1 MYCRSK
7 YKESGKIS
15 GSVDTRQR
23 MNLKTFIIL
32 FALKTLIYEAL
43 LTLYFPDIHW
53 ITNDGVVELMKSWLI
68 SMKLLNVKFSWVGNV
83 VQELC

>member
-1 MYCRSK
+1 MS
-7 YKESGKIS
+7 
-15 GSVDTRQR
+15 
-23 MNLKTFIIL
+23 LKTFKIL

-68 SMKLLNVKFSWVGNV
+68 SMKVLNVMFSWVGNV